1 LEFSVTELI
10 TLYMSSILPLFY
22 LLPLKATNGAT
33 FIQSDPLQIAA
44 DISVVVLAVI
54 SVLLLLAMLV
64 TFNQI
69 RKTLSEFQNEIKPIT
84 DRIRM
89 AAENVEHIST
99 VVREEVQKVHSS
111 LTGLS
116 GRLQESSQRMEDK
129 IGEFNDLVDMIQNEA
144 KSVFL
149 NTAAAVQGVR
159 AGAKTIKESLTS
171 QLRDEDPE
179 YDSKT
184 NEDVIKAD
192 DEST

>member
-1 LEFSVTELI
+1 
-10 TLYMSSILPLFY
+10 MSSILTLFS
-22 LLPLKATNGAT
+22 LLPLKATNGAV

-84 DRIRM
+84 DRIRI

-129 IGEFNDLVDMIQNEA
+129 IGEFNGLVDMIQNEA

-171 QLRDEDPE
+171 QLRDEEPE

-192 DEST
+192 DENT

>member
-1 LEFSVTELI
+1 MEFSVTELI
-10 TLYMSSILPLFY
+10 TLYMSSILPLFA
-22 LLPLKATNGAT
+22 LLPLKATNGAA

-84 DRIRM
+84 DRIRI

>member
-1 LEFSVTELI
+1 MEFSVTELI